1 MTNEHRP
8 VQKSK
13 LRVNSDE
20 VYSLGKVSMRSIPV
34 GGILASV
41 LGAFGFMFIPLGTVA
56 ESAERR
62 GEGVGDVYVPR
73 HTISSIR

>member
-41 LGAFGFMFIPLGTVA
+41 LAPLG
-56 ESAERR
+56 SCSFLL
-62 GEGVGDVYVPR
+62 GQ
-73 HTISSIR
+73 